1 MKKLFLIDA
10 YALIFKYY
18 YAFMGRPM
26 RNRAGMNTSIVFGFT
41 KFLRDIQKREHPD
54 LLGVA
59 FDPPG
64 GCFRREIFPE
74 YKANRPA
81 TPEDIINS
89 VPYVKRIVKAMCIPI
104 LEVPGYEADDVIG
117 TLAFKGAEAGYDV
130 YMVTPDK
137 DYGQLV
143 GQNRKLYK
151 QKGEGIEIVDTEAIC
166 TKYGIE
172 DPQLVRDILA
182 LWGDSSDNIPGVPGI
197 GEKGACK
204 LVRTWGTVENIIANT
219 DKIGGKTGA
228 SIEAS
233 VEKLQLAKRLT
244 TICLDVP
251 IEFNEEDLT
260 VCKPRIDD
268 LRALFAELDFKAF
281 QADLANI
288 APIQEPE
295 RPVQAEQTQLAN
307 MARMKAGAAKRASL
321 EGQGSLFG
329 DLFAAP
335 TVEAAPAT
343 STNTAEPL
351 NEDIEIIAAEES
363 ADIATPFKS
372 VVDTPHKYTIVRTAD
387 ELRKVVEQASQ
398 SNVLCFDLE
407 TTGLDIFGSRIVGLS
422 LAIREHEA
430 WYIPFG
436 HPGESLSR
444 NEIESL
450 YASILKPLFADP
462 KIVKVGQNMKFDILF
477 LRTIGVEVCGRK
489 MDTMLLHYLLDPE
502 SRHSMNALA
511 ERYLNYSPIEI
522 ETLIGK
528 GAKQLTM
535 DMVGLERIAE
545 YAAEDADV
553 TLQLYNVLLPLV
565 EKEGQLKLYAEV
577 EEPMIDVLATM
588 EWNGVRIDSD
598 SLHNY
603 SATLSAQLAALESQ
617 IREMADEP
625 TLNVNS
631 SRQLGE
637 VLFGKMR
644 ITDKPKMT
652 KTKQFCTDEEYLQG
666 FAHEHEIV
674 SKVLE
679 YRGVK
684 KLLSTYV
691 DALPALVNPIT
702 GRIHTSYNQAVTA
715 TGRLSST
722 NPNLQ
727 NIPIRDA
734 IGRPIRQAF
743 IAGSESGLLLS
754 ADYSQVELRLMA
766 HLSGDDSLCEAF
778 LNGEDIHA
786 ATAAKV
792 FKKPISE
799 VTAEE
804 RRRAKTANFGII
816 YGISAFGL
824 SQRLDIP
831 RSEAKAL
838 IEGYFESYPKVKE
851 YMDRMAEQARQDGY
865 VTTLFGRR
873 RYLADIN
880 SRNVNARNL
889 AERNAINA
897 PIQGSAADIMKIAMV
912 GVARRFKEEGI
923 RSKLILQVHDEIV
936 IDLVASEQQSVERIV
951 KQEMENAAQLSIP
964 LVVECG
970 IGKNWLEAH

>member
-233 VEKLQLAKRLT
+233 VERLQLAKRLT

-260 VCKPRIDD
+260 VCQPRIDD

-335 TVEAAPAT
+335 AAEAAPAT

-351 NEDIEIIAAEES
+351 DEDAEVVAEES
-363 ADIATPFKS
+363 ADFATTFKS
-372 VVDTPHKYTIVRTAD
+372 VADTPHKYTIVRTAD

-407 TTGLDIFGSRIVGLS
+407 TTGFDIFGSRIVGLS

-444 NEIESL
+444 NEVESL

-511 ERYLNYSPIEI
+511 EQ
-522 ETLIGK
+522 IGR
-528 GAKQLTM
+528 ASCR
-535 DMVGLERIAE
+535 ER
-545 YAAEDADV
+545 V
-553 TLQLYNVLLPLV
+553 S
-565 EKEGQLKLYAEV
+565 
-577 EEPMIDVLATM
+577 IDV
-588 EWNGVRIDSD
+588 
-598 SLHNY
+598 
-603 SATLSAQLAALESQ
+603 
-617 IREMADEP
+617 
-625 TLNVNS
+625 
-631 SRQLGE
+631 
-637 VLFGKMR
+637 
-644 ITDKPKMT
+644 
-652 KTKQFCTDEEYLQG
+652 
-666 FAHEHEIV
+666 
-674 SKVLE
+674 
-679 YRGVK
+679 
-684 KLLSTYV
+684 
-691 DALPALVNPIT
+691 
-702 GRIHTSYNQAVTA
+702 
-715 TGRLSST
+715 
-722 NPNLQ
+722 
-727 NIPIRDA
+727 
-734 IGRPIRQAF
+734 
-743 IAGSESGLLLS
+743 
-754 ADYSQVELRLMA
+754 
-766 HLSGDDSLCEAF
+766 
-778 LNGEDIHA
+778 
-786 ATAAKV
+786 
-792 FKKPISE
+792 
-799 VTAEE
+799 
-804 RRRAKTANFGII
+804 
-816 YGISAFGL
+816 
-824 SQRLDIP
+824 
-831 RSEAKAL
+831 
-838 IEGYFESYPKVKE
+838 
-851 YMDRMAEQARQDGY
+851 
-865 VTTLFGRR
+865 
-873 RYLADIN
+873 
-880 SRNVNARNL
+880 
-889 AERNAINA
+889 
-897 PIQGSAADIMKIAMV
+897 
-912 GVARRFKEEGI
+912 
-923 RSKLILQVHDEIV
+923 
-936 IDLVASEQQSVERIV
+936 
-951 KQEMENAAQLSIP
+951 
-964 LVVECG
+964 
-970 IGKNWLEAH
+970 